1 MNVAVSAV
9 RKLSA
14 AHLGIQEEWDDYEL
28 NQMDGM
34 DSRDSQVWTDHH
46 YFNLVVR
53 RKTQL
58 CHGPKL

>member
-1 MNVAVSAV
+1 MSVAVSAV

-34 DSRDSQVWTDHH
+34 DSRDSQVWTDHDLL
-46 YFNLVVR
+46 Y
-53 RKTQL
+53 
-58 CHGPKL
+58 